1 MTNEVT
7 DTGSETAVSQS
18 PTPPEDTQPQDSP
31 RSEWV
36 KFGALV
42 LVLVGI
48 LGVVALS
55 RSLIF
60 GRIVPAIMG
69 GGSPAAPLAVPTVE
83 PTEIPVVPAAAP
95 TGEVFLPALT
105 TDTTD
110 TSAQPTVTEVV
121 PVATEAVMVETAVP
135 QPITHTVQPGENLTK
150 IAQQYNIPVQA
161 IMQANNLLNPN
172 YIQAG
177 QVLVIPAP

>member
-18 PTPPEDTQPQDSP
+18 PTPSEDTQPQDNP

-36 KFGALV
+36 KFGALI

-48 LGVVALS
+48 ILVVALS

-69 GGSPAAPLAVPTVE
+69 GGSPATPLAVPAVE
-83 PTEIPVVPAAAP
+83 PTEVPAAPAAEP

-105 TDTTD
+105 TDSTD
-110 TSAQPTVTEVV
+110 SSVQPTATEAV
-121 PVATEAVMVETAVP
+121 PMATEAVMVETAVP
-135 QPITHTVQPGENLTK
+135 QPITHVVQPGENLTK
-150 IAQQYNIPVQA
+150 IAQQYNISVQA
-161 IMQANNLLNPN
+161 IMQANNLINPN